1 MRKLLGFILILII
14 AGIGGIIGV
23 GVYDYSLSKYF
34 RETETT
40 SFDEKQNVVFT
51 KNQSGF
57 PDEQSAGVNFTYAS
71 SIATPAVVHIKSI
84 VQQHT
89 TQGYNFD
96 PFRDFFGF
104 RFYDQRP
111 QTQPRQRMSSGS
123 GVIISEDGYIVSNN
137 HVINGADEIEIV
149 LNDKRTF
156 SASVIGT
163 DPTTDLALLKV
174 EEKGLPFL
182 KFGNSD
188 NIQVGEWVL
197 AVGNPFNLT
206 STVTAGIVSAKARSI
221 NILDD
226 KYRIESFIQTDAVVN
241 PGNSGGALINTLGDL
256 VGINTAIQSQ
266 TGSYIGYS
274 FAIPVNIVKKVMDDL
289 LKYGKVQRGFIGV
302 SIRDIDAALAKELN
316 LNKIEG
322 VYVAD
327 LTPGGS
333 AEDAGIQKG
342 DVILKV
348 NGVAVNS
355 ASELQEQVG
364 RFRPGDRVAIV
375 LNSDGDTEE
384 LNVILRNKE
393 GTTSIIKREK
403 KEIMTVLGAEFEE
416 LSENEKREIG
426 LTHGVKIKRLKEG
439 KLRYTGLRE
448 GFIITHIN
456 KRSIESPQDIAA
468 IFKKN
473 KGNIVGIEG
482 FYPDDGTKYY
492 YGFSI

>member
-1 MRKLLGFILILII
+1 MKKLLGFVLILII

-34 RETETT
+34 REKETT

-51 KNQSGF
+51 NNQSGF

-84 VQQHT
+84 IDQQT
-89 TQGYNFD
+89 NQSYYFD

-104 RFYDQRP
+104 RFYDQRQQP
-111 QTQPRQRMSSGS
+111 TQPRQRMSSGS
-123 GVIISEDGYIVSNN
+123 GVIISEDGYLVTNN
-137 HVINGADEIEIV
+137 HVINGADEIEVV

-156 SASVIGT
+156 TASVIGT

-174 EEKGLPFL
+174 EEKGLPFI

-188 NIQVGEWVL
+188 ILQVGEWVL

-241 PGNSGGALINTLGDL
+241 PGNSGGALINTSGSL

-289 LKYGKVQRGFIGV
+289 LKYGEVQRGFIGV
-302 SIRDIDAALAKELN
+302 S
-316 LNKIEG
+316 
-322 VYVAD
+322 
-327 LTPGGS
+327 
-333 AEDAGIQKG
+333 
-342 DVILKV
+342 
-348 NGVAVNS
+348 
-355 ASELQEQVG
+355 
-364 RFRPGDRVAIV
+364 
-375 LNSDGDTEE
+375 
-384 LNVILRNKE
+384 
-393 GTTSIIKREK
+393 
-403 KEIMTVLGAEFEE
+403 
-416 LSENEKREIG
+416 
-426 LTHGVKIKRLKEG
+426 
-439 KLRYTGLRE
+439 
-448 GFIITHIN
+448 
-456 KRSIESPQDIAA
+456 
-468 IFKKN
+468 
-473 KGNIVGIEG
+473 
-482 FYPDDGTKYY
+482 
-492 YGFSI
+492 